1 MKLKPKKVNE
11 LPRGHSL
18 SKQESL
24 ASGAISTTPCGLSG
38 KLTSLF
44 WHVKFF
50 LISFS
55 TALAFPNQ
63 NDRRRAGHI
72 GGLDIAPSLSPGP
85 WFLLLTRPEHLD
97 GRTPGSLTAP
107 LAHSPS
113 HSVAITTTRA
123 SLSSCFI
130 SLVPLS
136 LIWLPHVFS

>member
-63 NDRRRAGHI
+63 NDWRRAGHI
-72 GGLDIAPSLSPGP
+72 GGLDIVPSLSPGP
-85 WFLLLTRPEHLD
+85 WFLLLIRPEHLD

-107 LAHSPS
+107 LTQSPS
-113 HSVAITTTRA
+113 QLPGPHCLLV
-123 SLSSCFI
+123 SLAWCPS
-130 SLVPLS
+130 
-136 LIWLPHVFS
+136 H